1 MSTQRRPERLGR
13 KKPGV
18 SAEGFSTADSRL
30 QDLRCPA
37 ASMGF
42 LLKTSSFLGTSHSLL
57 LLWRSQIS
65 PSFLP
70 CLSLLSAIGCD
81 VPHGAVMKQDETHTT
96 GSAASEGRGA
106 LGKAHTAFC
115 DVGGK
120 VLLQEG
126 SLSLRGLQF
135 HLLLTKHSLHL

>member
-1 MSTQRRPERLGR
+1 M
-13 KKPGV
+13 
-18 SAEGFSTADSRL
+18 EGFSTADSRL
-30 QDLRCPA
+30 QDLQCPA

-42 LLKTSSFLGTSHSLL
+42 LLKTSSFLGTSHSCY
-57 LLWRSQIS
+57 SGGHGSS